1 MSVREEEPELTE
13 AQQVGQKMSARDYFL
28 AGEEKLINEW
38 ADKSIKLFK
47 YRSFK
52 VVSLDKS

>member
-1 MSVREEEPELTE
+1 MSVREEDAELTE
-13 AQQVGQKMSARDYFL
+13 AQQIGEKMSARDYFL

-47 YRSFK
+47 YG
-52 VVSLDKS
+52 SL